1 MPSYRTEGII
11 LKRTNF
17 SEADKILTIFSKHY
31 GKIKV
36 LAKGVRRINSR
47 RGGNVEL
54 FNQAVLFLA
63 EGKNFDILTEAQ
75 VLNSF
80 RGLRSDLQKIGKAY
94 YVCELV
100 DRLCAEGQENRKVYE
115 LLVEKLSE
123 ISRLPA
129 GRHGQLSDKIN
140 LREFEI
146 ELLKLLGFWSEELE
160 GKYEPRAYI
169 EELIERKLKSP
180 KFLEE
185 VRKDQP

>member
-1 MPSYRTEGII
+1 MPTYKTEGVI
-11 LKRTNF
+11 LKRSNF
-17 SEADKILTIFSKHY
+17 SEADRILTIFSKHY
-31 GKIKV
+31 GKVKV

-47 RGGNVEL
+47 RGGNIEL
-54 FNQAVLFLA
+54 FNRAVLFLA

-75 VLNSF
+75 VVNSF
-80 RGLRSDLQKIGKAY
+80 PRLRKDLEKIGKAY

-100 DRLCAEGQENRKVYE
+100 DRLCAEKQENRRVYE

-123 ISRLPA
+123 
-129 GRHGQLSDKIN
+129 LSQQPSEKVD

-146 ELLKLLGFWSEELE
+146 ELLKLLGFWSGELE
-160 GKYEPRAYI
+160 GKYKPRRYV

-185 VRKDQP
+185 VR